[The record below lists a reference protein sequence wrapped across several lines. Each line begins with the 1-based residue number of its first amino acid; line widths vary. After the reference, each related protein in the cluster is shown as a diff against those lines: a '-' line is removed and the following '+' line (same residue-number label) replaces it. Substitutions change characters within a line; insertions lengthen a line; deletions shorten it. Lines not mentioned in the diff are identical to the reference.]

1 MSQLGQEKITV
12 SIIED
17 SDIHR
22 TLFSEKLSESGKFFV
37 VAQDKLGRAGV
48 ESVKKHQPRIVLLDF
63 QLPDITGIEVSKRI
77 KSHFNDIKILAITA
91 HTEKSIVEKIIH
103 DKNVDGVAIKGSHYF
118 NNAFIDVIES
128 VANGE
133 SYIDPSLFKTLRI
146 SKDID
151 GLSQLTKR
159 EFEVFIQVSAGK
171 SDEEISKDLSVDILH
186 VKNMRS
192 KISKK
197 TNQEY
202 VKNIA
207 QKISGNT

>member
-1 MSQLGQEKITV
+1 MNQLDQRKITV

-22 TLFSEKLSESGKFFV
+22 ALFFEKLSENKRFSV
-37 VAQDKLGRAGV
+37 VSQDTWGRAGI
-48 ESVKKHQPRIVLLDF
+48 ESVKKHQPKIVLLDF

-77 KSHFNDIKILAITA
+77 KSHLSDIKILAITA
-91 HTEKSIVEKIIH
+91 HTEKSIVEKIIQ

-118 NNAFIDVIES
+118 NNAFIGVIES
-128 VANGE
+128 VAHGE
-133 SYIDPSLFKTLRI
+133 SYIDPSLLKTLRI

-151 GLSQLTKR
+151 GLSRLTKR

-171 SDEEISKDLSVDILH
+171 SDEEIAKDLSVDILH

-192 KISKK
+192 KISRK
-197 TNQEY
+197 TNQECI
-202 VKNIA
+202 KNIA
-207 QKISGNT
+207 QKISGNS

>member
-1 MSQLGQEKITV
+1 MNQIDQEKITV

-37 VAQDKLGRAGV
+37 VTQDKLGRAGV
-48 ESVKKHQPRIVLLDF
+48 ESVKKHQPHIVLLDF

-91 HTEKSIVEKIIH
+91 HTEKSIVEKIIQ

-118 NNAFIDVIES
+118 NNAFIDIIES
-128 VANGE
+128 IATGE

-151 GLSQLTKR
+151 GLSRLTKR

-171 SDEEISKDLSVDILH
+171 TDEEIAKDLSVDILH

-202 VKNIA
+202 IKNIA
-207 QKISGNT
+207 QKISGNS

>member
-1 MSQLGQEKITV
+1 MSQLDQKKITV

-48 ESVKKHQPRIVLLDF
+48 ESVKKYQPRIVLLDF

-118 NNAFIDVIES
+118 QNAFLDVVES
-128 VANGE
+128 VVNGE
-133 SYIDPSLFKTLRI
+133 SYIDPSLLKTLRL
-146 SKDID
+146 SKDVD
-151 GLSQLTKR
+151 VLAQLTKR
-159 EFEVFIQVSAGK
+159 EFEVFMQVSVGK
-171 SDEEISKDLSVDILH
+171 TDEEIAKDLSVDILH
-186 VKNMRS
+186 VKNTRS
-192 KISKK
+192 KIVKK
-197 TNQEY
+197 TNHTHTKS
-202 VKNIA
+202 VS